1 MSTWQSVL
9 EHRPKKNTKN
19 IKQKRKETSGRTW
32 IVLSFGF
39 WKVHIFGCVRKD
51 YLVAWARSLIGV
63 SYKAK
68 ILKPPSSSLSLLH
81 FQVHTFLSR
90 TFWLFLA
97 KPSIFHWKD
106 GFFVLMLVNFSPYQ
120 KLWAIWV
127 KRVCSKLVFEW
138 QSNPTRC
145 WLSNTCSQTLLFHTH
160 LCFWGFALAN
170 WYVRHSL

>member
-1 MSTWQSVL
+1 MNCSFLWIL
-9 EHRPKKNTKN
+9 EVSHIRLRAPRLSGCLGPKLN
-19 IKQKRKETSGRTW
+19 W
-32 IVLSFGF
+32 
-39 WKVHIFGCVRKD
+39 
-51 YLVAWARSLIGV
+51 V

-68 ILKPPSSSLSLLH
+68 ILKPPSSSLSLSLLH

-97 KPSIFHWKD
+97 KPSIFHWKV
-106 GFFVLMLVNFSPYQ
+106 GFFVLMLVNFSPYK
-120 KLWAIWV
+120 KLRAIWV

-145 WLSNTCSQTLLFHTH
+145 WLTNTYSQTLLFHTH
-160 LCFWGFALAN
+160 LRFWGFSLAN